1 MPRKAAVIFSKV
13 RVLIV
18 DDNALMRTL
27 VQDMLQRLGIHQVQ
41 QAADGKSAL
50 LEVIKFQPNLILSD
64 IHMEPVSGIEFVK
77 QVRALPN
84 PALAATRVIMMT
96 ADSSKETLGEAVT
109 LGIRG
114 YIIKPPILDSMKS
127 KIENAMK

>member
-1 MPRKAAVIFSKV
+1 MIFTKV

-27 VQDMLQRLGIHQVQ
+27 VHDMLQRLGIHQIE

-64 IHMEPVSGIEFVK
+64 IHMEPVSGLEFVK
-77 QVRALPN
+77 QVRSLPN
-84 PALAATRVIMMT
+84 SALAATTVIMMT
-96 ADSSKETLGEAVT
+96 ADSSKETLDEAVT

-114 YIIKPPILDSMKS
+114 YIVKPPILASLKS